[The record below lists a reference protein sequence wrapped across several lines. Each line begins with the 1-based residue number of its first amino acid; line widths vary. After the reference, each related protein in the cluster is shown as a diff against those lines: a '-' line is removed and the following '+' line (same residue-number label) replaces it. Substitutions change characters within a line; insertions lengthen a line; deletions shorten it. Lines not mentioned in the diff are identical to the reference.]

1 MFENKNSVLFDD
13 IGSKLKVTALILFAL
28 GMIAAVICA
37 IVILVTLEEDGFWMA
52 LICGVS
58 IGGASWISSIVMYG
72 LGEIVHH
79 LEDISAY
86 TGKMTKNGVTGVNT
100 DSKHVTA
107 TSGAKGINSG
117 NGMIMCS
124 KCGKYQFADRD
135 TCNQCGAKLR

>member
-1 MFENKNSVLFDD
+1 MFEDKNSVLFED
-13 IGSKLKVTALILFAL
+13 IGSKLKVTALVLFAL
-28 GMIAAVICA
+28 GMIAAIICA
-37 IVILVTLEEDGFWMA
+37 IVILVTLEEKGFWMA
-52 LICGVS
+52 LVCGVS
-58 IGGASWISSIVMYG
+58 IGGVSWITSIVMYG

-86 TGKMTKNGVTGVNT
+86 TGKMEKNVVTTVNT
-100 DSKHVTA
+100 NSKPVTA
-107 TSGAKGINSG
+107 TSGAKGINMG